1 MIKERYV
8 SSEVARLL
16 RDKGFNEVCHAT
28 YDTAVTGGKPDFCEY
43 EVLSFFPR
51 GMKNTDDKYN
61 MVISAPSQA
70 VACDWIE
77 ETFNI
82 SIELW
87 TGLFGYEMSVRYAK
101 KNFTLTGEIINKED
115 MPTGDN
121 SDGSWSNKEQAYN
134 DMIKYVLTN
143 LV

>member
-8 SSEVARLL
+8 NFEVASLL
-16 RDKGFNEVCHAT
+16 RDKGFNEPCRGVYEEKVLRINTLC
-28 YDTAVTGGKPDFCEY
+28 DWFNSDFSEY
-43 EVLSFFPR
+43 V
-51 GMKNTDDKYN
+51 
-61 MVISAPSQA
+61 SAPTQA
-70 VACDWIE
+70 MACDWIE

-115 MPTGDN
+115 MPFGDN
-121 SDGSWSNKEQAYN
+121 SDGSWSNKELAYN
-134 DMIKYVLTN
+134 DALKYVLTN
-143 LV
+143 LI